1 MPRAEGRHL
10 LTPPRNNGN
19 VRDTLTAIGRGCT
32 IAGLLFV
39 LAGGTHPGLL
49 LAGKVL
55 IGVGIVL
62 LVVHLWRQS
71 QR

>member
-1 MPRAEGRHL
+1 
-10 LTPPRNNGN
+10 

-39 LAGGTHPGLL
+39 LAGGAHPWLL

-55 IGVGIVL
+55 IGAGIVL
-62 LVVHLWRQS
+62 LIVHLWRQS